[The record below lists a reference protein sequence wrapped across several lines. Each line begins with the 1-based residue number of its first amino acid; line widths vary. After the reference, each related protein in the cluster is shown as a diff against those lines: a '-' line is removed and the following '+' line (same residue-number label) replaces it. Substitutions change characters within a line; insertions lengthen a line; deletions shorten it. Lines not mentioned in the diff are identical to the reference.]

1 MLLLGHFPYG
11 ESGFYI
17 CFYFKGGLTN
27 GLGKLHII
35 STGQQTPET
44 LASIVEKIGPFVD
57 RIHLRE
63 RIWSDRAMVHTM
75 ELLQSKGVPGHK
87 IIVNSRLDVAHV
99 MQAGGVQLTHHSME
113 LSMVR
118 DAYCDLTIGCSVHDV
133 EEAVLAEERG
143 ADYLLYGHVF
153 ESKSKPGVK
162 PRGLDALK
170 QVAQNV
176 SIPVIA
182 IGGIKPE
189 NTKEVIRCGASGIAV
204 LSGVLLANDPVK
216 QAILYR
222 DALRK
227 VANDEKTT

>member
-1 MLLLGHFPYG
+1 M
-11 ESGFYI
+11 S
-17 CFYFKGGLTN
+17 
-27 GLGKLHII
+27 
-35 STGQQTPET
+35 
-44 LASIVEKIGPFVD
+44 SIAGKIGPYVD

-63 RIWSDRAMVHTM
+63 RTWPDRAIVHTM
-75 ELLQSKGVPGHK
+75 ELLQSRGVPVHK
-87 IIVNSRLDVAHV
+87 IIINSRLDVAHV
-99 MQAGGVQLTHHSME
+99 MQAGGVQLTHHSMD

-118 DAYCDLTIGCSVHDV
+118 DAYCDLTVGCSVHSV
-133 EEAVLAEERG
+133 EEAILAEKHG

-153 ESKSKPGVK
+153 ESRSKPGVR

-189 NTKEVIRCGASGIAV
+189 NTAEVIRCGASGIAV
-204 LSGVLLANDPVK
+204 LSGVLLANDPVN

-222 DALRK
+222 DALGK
-227 VANDEKTT
+227 VVNDEKSI